1 MLKKVIAA
9 MLDEMFHLGL
19 NIINE
24 AEYWYDFTCVGGEIM
39 PQYWDE
45 YELGDGLMG
54 TAMEL
59 GDKVGYNTYDT
70 VWEDEVEY
78 RV

>member
-9 MLDEMFHLGL
+9 MLDEMTELGMT
-19 NIINE
+19 IIGE
-24 AEYWYDFTCVGGEIM
+24 AEYWYDFTSVGGDLM
-39 PQYWDE
+39 PEYWDE
-45 YELGDGLMG
+45 YEWGNGLMK

-59 GDKVGYNTYDT
+59 GAKVGYNANDT
-70 VWEDEVEY
+70 VWEDEIEY